1 MYTKTYIFPYMKG
14 SEHMI
19 TTKPL
24 DLRSNLK
31 KYMDSAFRGEL
42 VVISR
47 PKNENVVMV
56 SEKDYSDLIRAKQN
70 AEYLEHLDRSREQ
83 LMKNQTISLSMD
95 DLRDMESDDWKPTQ
109 KIKDFM
115 ERMNNE

>member
-1 MYTKTYIFPYMKG
+1 MYVYMYVKG
-14 SEHMI
+14 NDSMI

-56 SEKDYSDLIRAKQN
+56 SEKEYSDLIRAKQN

-83 LMKNQTISLSMD
+83 LMQNQTISLSMD
-95 DLRDMESDDWKPTQ
+95 DLREMESDGWKPSQ

-115 ERMNNE
+115 GHMDNE